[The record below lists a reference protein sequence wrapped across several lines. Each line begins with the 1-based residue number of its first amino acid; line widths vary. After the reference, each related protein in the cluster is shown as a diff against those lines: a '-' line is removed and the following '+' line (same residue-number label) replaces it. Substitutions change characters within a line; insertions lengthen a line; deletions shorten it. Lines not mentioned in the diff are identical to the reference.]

1 MLFVPRLRFNESA
14 VMIIAVMVVVVV
26 VVVVVVIH
34 GVQDGNGGVWE
45 GMKEYRGGW
54 WWEGGWCVLEK
65 RGRGE
70 EGVRVGERG
79 GERREG

>member
-1 MLFVPRLRFNESA
+1 
-14 VMIIAVMVVVVV
+14 MIIVVMVVVVV

-45 GMKEYRGGW
+45 GMKEDRGGR

-65 RGRGE
+65 RGRRE

-79 GERREG
+79 GGRREG